1 MRGSILALMVLCS
14 LVATPVAALAQVAS
28 PETDTEGQRFE
39 VPEFGYAVDLP
50 EDWVGIDSTDP
61 DIDALVTGV
70 VDRLP
75 GPEAVA
81 RLEWLLVEMQGP
93 IASGAQI
100 AATAVHEPATLYC
113 GAEARYGPAGPL
125 EAWVE
130 QVSSNAEA
138 GRAGFTVEDGPL
150 AIDLPSG
157 PAWVLH
163 GMLGDPS
170 AGSGAY
176 LTMYMLGGD
185 GLELGLSCYGY
196 ERPPDDW
203 LRFAETIELLPEEG

>member
-1 MRGSILALMVLCS
+1 MRGLVLALMVLCS
-14 LVATPVAALAQVAS
+14 LVATPVAVLAQEAS
-28 PETDTEGQRFE
+28 PETDTVGQRFE
-39 VPEFGYAVDLP
+39 VPEFGYALSLP
-50 EDWVGIDSTDP
+50 EGWVGIDSADP
-61 DIDALVTGV
+61 DVDALVAGV
-70 VDRLP
+70 ADHLP

-81 RLEWLLVEMQGP
+81 RLEWLLVEMKGP

-100 AATAVHEPATLYC
+100 AATPMQEPATLFC
-113 GAEARYGPAGPL
+113 GAEARSGPPGPL
-125 EAWVE
+125 EAWVD
-130 QVSSNAEA
+130 QVSSSAEA

-150 AIDLPSG
+150 AIDLPYG

-163 GMLGDPS
+163 GTLGDPS
-170 AGSGAY
+170 AGSGVY

-203 LRFAETIELLPEEG
+203 LSIAETLEWLPAEG